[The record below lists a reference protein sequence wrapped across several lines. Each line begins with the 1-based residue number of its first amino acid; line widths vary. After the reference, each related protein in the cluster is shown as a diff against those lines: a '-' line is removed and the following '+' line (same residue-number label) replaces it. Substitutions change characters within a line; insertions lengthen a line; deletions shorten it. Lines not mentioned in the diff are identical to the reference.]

1 MRVVIDTNQL
11 LRMAA
16 ASNKSPLMVA
26 WHEERIELV
35 ISRELFNELAEV
47 MARPRTE
54 RFLRFGNA
62 QRFLSLLQTKAI
74 WVTLA
79 PNSPPCRDPKDDM
92 VIATALGG
100 QAKFIVTSDKDLLD
114 DELLKQTLAKENL
127 QVLYPMELLRLI

>member
-11 LRMAA
+11 LKMMMAGE
-16 ASNKSPLMVA
+16 KSPLLMA
-26 WHEERIELV
+26 WRRQAFEVIFSTPLMAELV
-35 ISRELFNELAEV
+35 EVSSRPKIEKL
-47 MARPRTE
+47 
-54 RFLRFGNA
+54 LRFG
-62 QRFLSLLQTKAI
+62 QKQKFLQLIHSHAI

-100 QAKFIVTSDKDLLD
+100 QAEFIVTSDKDLLD

-127 QVLYPMELLRLI
+127 QVLYPMELLKLI

>member
-11 LRMAA
+11 LKMMMAGE
-16 ASNKSPLMVA
+16 KSPLLMA
-26 WHEERIELV
+26 WRSHAFEVIFSTPLMAELLEVSSRPKIEKL
-35 ISRELFNELAEV
+35 
-47 MARPRTE
+47 
-54 RFLRFGNA
+54 LRFG
-62 QRFLSLLQTKAI
+62 QKQKFLQLIHLHAI

-100 QAKFIVTSDKDLLD
+100 QSEFIVTSDKDLLD

-127 QVLYPMELLRLI
+127 QILYPMDLLKLI